1 MKVEWLFLIL
11 AIGCALFSDQLDQV
25 FHADHR
31 LRKVLLVFA
40 AGICAVS
47 MIGLTA
53 SLLA

>member
-1 MKVEWLFLIL
+1 MKLEWLFLIS
-11 AIGCALFSDQLDQV
+11 AIVCALFSDRIDRA

-40 AGICAVS
+40 AGIFVVC